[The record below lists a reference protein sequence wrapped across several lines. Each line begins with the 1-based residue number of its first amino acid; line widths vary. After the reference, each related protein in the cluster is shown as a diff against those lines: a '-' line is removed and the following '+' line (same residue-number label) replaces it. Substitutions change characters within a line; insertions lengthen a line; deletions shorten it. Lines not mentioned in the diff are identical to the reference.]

1 MAKPLRILGIETSC
15 DDTGVGIVT
24 LRNGVTK
31 IEAQVTASQILTH
44 RKYGGVV
51 PEVAAREHAL
61 TILPTIAGALKK
73 AKKTWK
79 DIDAVAVTAGPGLN
93 TALVVGV
100 EAARTISATL
110 NKPLVQVNHIEGHI
124 LSGWANQSARTIK
137 FPALALVVSGG
148 HTELILMQRIGKYS
162 LLGRTHDDAVGEAF
176 DKVAKIL
183 GLPYPGGPEVSRRAE
198 KGDLRAF
205 NFPRAMLEKN
215 SLDFSYSGLKTSVLY
230 VVAKLPRVNQS
241 TMNDLCASFQR
252 AALDPLIAKTYLAAK
267 NIGAKTVILA
277 GGVAANKLLRQDL
290 ENMVLERL
298 PGVRFITPPLPLCM
312 DNGVMIAIAG
322 AFRAQRKDYTPWEK
336 IKADPNWELV

>member
-24 LRNGVTK
+24 LKQGKIV

-61 TILPTIAGALKK
+61 TILPTIAGALRQ
-73 AKKTWK
+73 AKKTWAA
-79 DIDAVAVTAGPGLN
+79 IDAIAVTAGPGLN

-100 EAARTISATL
+100 EAARTLSYSL
-110 NKPLVQVNHIEGHI
+110 KKPLVRVNHIEGHI
-124 LSGWANQSARTIK
+124 LSAWASVAAHQVR
-137 FPALALVVSGG
+137 FPVLALVVSGG
-148 HTELILMQRIGKYS
+148 HTELIKMTSIGRYT

-198 KGDLRAF
+198 HGDPRAF
-205 NFPRAMLEKN
+205 TFPRAMLEKN

-230 VVAKLPRVNQS
+230 TVEKLPRVSRQ
-241 TMNDLCASFQR
+241 TINDVCASFQR
-252 AALDPLIAKTYLAAK
+252 AALDPLLEKTYLAAK
-267 NIGAKTVILA
+267 TIHAKTIVLA
-277 GGVAANKLLRQDL
+277 GGVAANAMLRQDL
-290 ENMVLERL
+290 STMVEQRL
-298 PGVRFITPPLPLCM
+298 PGVQFLVPDRAVCM

-322 AFRAQRKDYTPWEK
+322 AYRTKKKDFTPWQK
-336 IKADPNWELV
+336 ISADPNWELV